1 MNRRT
6 AADLRRPPSRL
17 AWRVHGSWIFAAALI
32 LGAPF
37 LAVVAAVAQ
46 TCEDRNPGHAA
57 ALIDQIRFSCQR
69 DDVPYSADVYSL
81 TAVADQE
88 ALPALRKL
96 AAWPT
101 DKGPGLRCLGWV
113 NMARMALAKMGDEN
127 YRAALRMGEASFIGD
142 DRALTALIEFLIA
155 HAKDPSMYH
164 NFGDYG
170 SDARDGL
177 LREIDLIRRR
187 RLVPDLPLADY
198 SDTGI
203 AQWKSYL
210 QNHKG
215 RQMTFPAYPEVTDP
229 YLRCLARRVDW
240 GFPDAILAIAANGGD
255 QALPILRKFPRPWKP
270 EMMGYAVSAPFN
282 PDWPTIQGNVQVALA
297 QSGDEAVFGQ
307 IVAELSGGTPYQ
319 SVRKLQYLG
328 GKRSVDALVNSLD
341 LSEDAVQKAR
351 MKECADRACY
361 PDVPVQWRQ
370 IWKLQ
375 MDGQEVG
382 IELCRAMSFHSCV
395 VGVLGY
401 MVKDPPLPPGAPATP
416 ENIQKWKDWWPKN
429 KDHAEFNVKP
439 PQIAE

>member
-1 MNRRT
+1 MNCRT
-6 AADLRRPPSRL
+6 PTDLPLRPRPL
-17 AWRVHGSWIFAAALI
+17 AQRICSSEILAAALI
-32 LGAPF
+32 LGASL
-37 LAVVAAVAQ
+37 LAAAVAMAQ
-46 TCEDRNPGHAA
+46 TCEDRNPAHAA
-57 ALIDQIRFSCQR
+57 AFIDQIRFSCQR
-69 DDVPYSADVYSL
+69 DDIPYSADVYSL

-101 DKGPGLRCLGWV
+101 DTGPGLRCLGWV

-142 DRALTALIEFLIA
+142 DRALTDLIEFLIA
-155 HAKDPSMYH
+155 HARDPSMYH

-177 LREIDLIRRR
+177 LREIDIIRRR

-198 SDTGI
+198 SDAGI

-210 QNHKG
+210 QNRKG
-215 RQMTFPAYPEVTDP
+215 RQMTFPAYLEVTDP
-229 YLRCLARRVDW
+229 YLQCLARRVDW
-240 GFPDAILAIAANGGD
+240 GFPDALLAIAANGGD
-255 QALPILRKFPRPWKP
+255 AALPILRKFPVPWKP

-282 PDWPTIQGNVQVALA
+282 PDWPMIQGNLQVALA
-297 QSGDEAVFGQ
+297 QSGDQAMFAQ

-319 SVRKLQYLG
+319 SVRKLEYLG

-351 MKECADRACY
+351 MKECGDRACY

-370 IWKLQ
+370 IWKIQ

-382 IELCRAMSFHSCV
+382 TEICRAMSFHSCV

-401 MVKDPPLPPGAPATP
+401 MVKDPPLPPGSPASP
-416 ENIQKWKDWWPKN
+416 ENIQKWKDWWAKN
-429 KDHAEFNVKP
+429 KDRAEFVLKP